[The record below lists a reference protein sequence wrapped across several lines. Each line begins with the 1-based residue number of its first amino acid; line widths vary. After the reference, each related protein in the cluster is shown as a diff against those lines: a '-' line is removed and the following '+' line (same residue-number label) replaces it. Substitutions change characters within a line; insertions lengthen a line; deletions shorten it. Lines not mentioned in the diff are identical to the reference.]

1 MELEGL
7 KGKNVFMY
15 LLNNV
20 KFFAVLKNIF
30 NGYFILNELY
40 NFEGKILYIYDFV
53 TVNNF

>member
-7 KGKNVFMY
+7 KGKNVFVY
-15 LLNNV
+15 LLNND
-20 KFFAVLKNIF
+20 KFFAVFKNIF